1 MSEDKNNNESSINLE
16 QDKLELQEY
25 KKDLLNLVHI
35 SADVSGDFSESK
47 FFDDMSEILC
57 EAGQYD
63 DIQKDPYINSRKGIR
78 IDGWNWNKTERIL
91 SAVITKFSND
101 EDLVTISKS
110 EIEKL
115 GKQASKFISNINDP
129 KFKNSLDPSDPA
141 LELAEEMSTYLNDLG
156 IDGNLG
162 FRPAAHK
169 FRVIVLTDYLLSER
183 VDTNKLKIENIHNKE
198 AYFEIWDLKR
208 IRNLTL
214 SGTES
219 EPCDVD
225 FSLLCPDKG
234 GLPTL
239 PANISESDIS
249 SYICV
254 MPGTVLR
261 DLFDNY
267 GQRLLES
274 NVRTFLQFRGKV
286 NQGMKST
293 LLQNPENF
301 FAYNNGLTVTASN
314 IELDDVS
321 GQLMIKKLDNMQ
333 IVNGGQ
339 TTSAIYFSPLSKGK
353 QQGVD
358 FRNIDLTKV
367 FVQMKL
373 TVIENDEDSEIIKAN
388 VARYANSQN
397 AIQAADLISNHPI
410 HRAIEKQSRS
420 VWAPPSETTGVQT
433 RWFYERARGQYQTK
447 ILAFRTPAKAR
458 NFQGENPRNQ
468 MFTKTDMAKYENTW
482 RMRPW
487 EVKLGAQGNLE
498 KIGSVLIKE
507 WDENPDNFGIMFFK
521 DLVAKAILF
530 KTTDSAILRSDW
542 YKENAGLKAEASTYS
557 IALLLFK
564 LEKLGW
570 RLNLKRIWETQ
581 KLSESLINQIL
592 DLAETVRANLLDIDF
607 REGSANPS
615 MFARKRVA
623 WERFKE
629 MDYELKLISKDDL
642 LTKTQER
649 NRQDVNDELNE
660 ENAEIDIMKF
670 CTDIS
675 DEEWSNIYEFLKQS
689 IPKDSK
695 DMKTLNKFTLLSN
708 PTMARKISYPFDYE
722 TAKKLRN
729 MAIDDGFIITN

>member
-1 MSEDKNNNESSINLE
+1 MTEDNNIKNLDSVKPE

-35 SADVSGDFSESK
+35 SAEVSGDFAESK
-47 FFDDMSEILC
+47 FFDDMSELLC
-57 EAGQYD
+57 EAGVYD
-63 DIQKDPYINSRKGIR
+63 DIQKDSYINSRKGIR

-101 EDLVTISKS
+101 EDLFTINKG

-115 GKQASKFISNINDP
+115 GKQASRFISSINDP
-129 KFKNSLDPSDPA
+129 KFKDSLDSSDPA
-141 LELAEEMSTYLNDLG
+141 LELAEEMSSYLSDLG
-156 IDGNLG
+156 IDGEEG
-162 FRPAAHK
+162 FRPEAHK

-183 VDTNKLKIENIHNKE
+183 VNLLKLKIENIHDKE
-198 AYFEIWDLKR
+198 AFFEIWDLKR

-225 FSLLCPDKG
+225 FSELCSEG
-234 GLPTL
+234 GLPAL
-239 PANISESDIS
+239 PANISESNIS
-249 SYICV
+249 SFICV

-261 DLFDNY
+261 DLYDNY

-301 FAYNNGLTVTASN
+301 FAYNNGLTVTASD
-314 IELDDVS
+314 IELDDSS
-321 GQLMIKKLDNMQ
+321 GQLIIKKLDNMQ

-353 QQGVD
+353 QQGID

-373 TVIENDEDSEIIKAN
+373 TVIENDEDSEIIKSN
-388 VARYANSQN
+388 VARFANSQN

-420 VWAPPSETTGVQT
+420 VWAPPSEATGIQT

-458 NFQGENPRNQ
+458 NFQGENPRKQ

-592 DLAETVRANLLDIDF
+592 DLAETIRANLLDIDF
-607 REGSANPS
+607 RDGSANPS

-629 MDYELKLISKDDL
+629 MDYELNLISEDDL
-642 LTKTQER
+642 LTKTQESE
-649 NRQDVNDELNE
+649 RQNINDELNE
-660 ENAEIDIMKF
+660 ENAEIDVMKF
-670 CTDIS
+670 CRDIS

-689 IPKDSK
+689 MPKDSK

-708 PTMARKISYPFDYE
+708 PTMVRKISYPFDYE

-729 MAIDDGFIITN
+729 MAIEAGFIVSN

>member
-1 MSEDKNNNESSINLE
+1 MPNEENKATSENSDHI
-16 QDKLELQEY
+16 ELKAFKE
-25 KKDLLNLVHI
+25 DLLNLIHVA
-35 SADVSGDFSESK
+35 ADVSGDFSESK
-47 FFDDMSEILC
+47 FFDDITELLC
-57 EAGQYD
+57 EAGVYD
-63 DIQKDPYINSRKGIR
+63 DIQKDTYINSRKGIR

-101 EDLVTISKS
+101 KELVSISKS

-115 GKQASKFISNINDP
+115 GKQSSRFIANMNDSKFRE
-129 KFKNSLDPSDPA
+129 SLDVSDPA
-141 LELAEEMSTYLNDLG
+141 LELAEEMSSYLSDRG
-156 IDGNLG
+156 IDGEEG
-162 FRPAAHK
+162 FRPAVHK
-169 FRVIVLTDYLLSER
+169 FRVIILTDYLLSER
-183 VDTNKLKIENIHNKE
+183 VNLGKLKIDNIHEKE
-198 AYFEIWDLKR
+198 TFFEIWDLKR

-219 EPCDVD
+219 EPCDVN
-225 FSLLCPDKG
+225 FSEICSEG

-239 PANISESDIS
+239 PANISETNIN

-254 MPGTVLR
+254 MPGLVLR
-261 DLFDNY
+261 DLYDMY

-301 FAYNNGLTVTASN
+301 FAYNNGLTVTASD
-314 IELDDVS
+314 IELDNS
-321 GQLMIKKLDNMQ
+321 TGQLMIKKLINMQ

-353 QQGVD
+353 QQGID
-358 FRNIDLTKV
+358 FRNIDLSKV

-373 TVIENDEDSEIIKAN
+373 TVIENDEDSEIIKSN

-420 VWAPPSETTGVQT
+420 VWAPPSESTGVQT
-433 RWFYERARGQYQTK
+433 KWFYERARGQYQTK
-447 ILAFRTPAKAR
+447 ILAFRTPSKAR
-458 NFQGENPRNQ
+458 NFQAENPRKQ

-507 WDENPDNFGIMFFK
+507 WDQNPDNFGIMFFK

-530 KTTDSAILRSDW
+530 KTTDSAILKSEW
-542 YKENAGLKAEASTYS
+542 YKENAGLKAETSTYS
-557 IALLLFK
+557 IALLLYK

-581 KLSESLINQIL
+581 KLSDSLINQIL
-592 DLAETVRANLLDIDF
+592 DLAKTVRTNLLDIDF
-607 REGSANPS
+607 RDGNANPS
-615 MFARKRVA
+615 MFARKIIA
-623 WERFKE
+623 WKKFKE
-629 MDYELKLISKDDL
+629 IDYELKLISKDDL
-642 LTKTQER
+642 LTKDQE
-649 NRQDVNDELNE
+649 NERQDANDELNE

-675 DEEWSNIYEFLKQS
+675 DDEWSAIYEFLKLYL
-689 IPKDSK
+689 PKESK

-722 TAKKLRN
+722 TAKRLRN
-729 MAIDDGFIITN
+729 IAIDNGFIITN

>member
-1 MSEDKNNNESSINLE
+1 MSEDKNNNKDSINLE

-25 KKDLLNLVHI
+25 KKDLLNLVRI

-47 FFDDMSEILC
+47 FFDDMSELLC
-57 EAGQYD
+57 EAGVYD
-63 DIQKDPYINSRKGIR
+63 DIQKDTYINSRKGIR
-78 IDGWNWNKTERIL
+78 IDGWNWNKTERML

-110 EIEKL
+110 DIDKL
-115 GKQASKFISNINDP
+115 GKQASKFISSINDP
-129 KFKNSLDPSDPA
+129 KFKNSLDPSDSA
-141 LELAEEMSTYLNDLG
+141 LELAEEMSSYLNDLG
-156 IDGNLG
+156 VDGDQG
-162 FRPAAHK
+162 FRPAANK

-183 VDTNKLKIENIHNKE
+183 VDEKKIKIENIHNKK
-198 AYFEIWDLKR
+198 ARIEIWDLKR
-208 IRNLTL
+208 IRDLTL

-225 FSLLCPDKG
+225 FSMYCDG
-234 GLPTL
+234 DGLPTL
-239 PANISESDIS
+239 PANISESHIS

-261 DLFDNY
+261 DLFENF

-314 IELDDVS
+314 IELDDSS

-353 QQGVD
+353 QQGID

-373 TVIENDEDSEIIKAN
+373 TVIENDEDSEIIKSN

-420 VWAPPSETTGVQT
+420 VWAPPSENSAVQT

-447 ILAFRTPAKAR
+447 ILAFRTPAKVR
-458 NFQGENPRNQ
+458 SFQGENPRNQ

-530 KTTDSAILRSDW
+530 KTTDSAILKSDW
-542 YKENAGLKAEASTYS
+542 YKANAGLKAETSTYAL
-557 IALLLFK
+557 ALLLFK

-581 KLSESLINQIL
+581 KLSDSLINQIL
-592 DLAETVRANLLDIDF
+592 DLAEAVRENLLDIDF
-607 REGSANPS
+607 RDGNANPS
-615 MFARKRVA
+615 MFARKIIA
-623 WERFKE
+623 WEKFKE
-629 MDYELKLISKDDL
+629 MDYELTLISKDDL
-642 LTKTQER
+642 LTKTQENER
-649 NRQDVNDELNE
+649 KNINDQLNE

-675 DEEWSNIYEFLKQS
+675 DEEWSNIYEFLKQFV
-689 IPKDSK
+689 PKESK

-729 MAIDDGFIITN
+729 MAIDNGFIITN

>member
-1 MSEDKNNNESSINLE
+1 MSEDKNNNADSINLE

-25 KKDLLNLVHI
+25 KKDLLNLVRI

-47 FFDDMSEILC
+47 FFDDMSELLC
-57 EAGQYD
+57 EAGVYD
-63 DIQKDPYINSRKGIR
+63 DIQKDAYINSRKGIR

-115 GKQASKFISNINDP
+115 GKQASKFISCINDS
-129 KFKNSLDPSDPA
+129 KFKDSLDPSDPA
-141 LELAEEMSTYLNDLG
+141 LELAEEMSSYLSDHG
-156 IDGNLG
+156 IDGDQS

-169 FRVIVLTDYLLSER
+169 FRVIVLTDHLLSER
-183 VDTNKLKIENIHNKE
+183 VNLLKLKIENIHNKE
-198 AYFEIWDLKR
+198 AFFEIWDLKR

-225 FSLLCPDKG
+225 FSELCSEG

-239 PANISESDIS
+239 PANIYESDIS
-249 SYICV
+249 SYVCV

-261 DLFDNY
+261 DLYDNY

-321 GQLMIKKLDNMQ
+321 GQLMIKKLGNMQ

-353 QQGVD
+353 QQGID

-373 TVIENDEDSEIIKAN
+373 TVIANDEDSEIIKAN

-447 ILAFRTPAKAR
+447 ILAFRTPTKAR

-507 WDENPDNFGIMFFK
+507 WDKNPDNFGIMFFK

-530 KTTDSAILRSDW
+530 KTIDSAILRSDW
-542 YKENAGLKAEASTYS
+542 YKENAGLKAETTTYS

-581 KLSESLINQIL
+581 KLSESLIEQIL
-592 DLAETVRANLLDIDF
+592 DLAETIRANLLDIDF
-607 REGSANPS
+607 RDGNANPS
-615 MFARKRVA
+615 MFARKIIA
-623 WERFKE
+623 WEKFKE
-629 MDYELKLISKDDL
+629 MNYELTLISKDDL
-642 LTKTQER
+642 LTKTQEDER
-649 NRQDVNDELNE
+649 LNINDELNE

-675 DEEWSNIYEFLKQS
+675 DEEWSNIYEFLKQFV
-689 IPKDSK
+689 PKESK
-695 DMKTLNKFTLLSN
+695 NMKTLNKFTLLSN
-708 PTMARKISYPFDYE
+708 PSMARKISYPFDYE

-729 MAIDDGFIITN
+729 MAIDNGFIATN